1 LAADYENAFEK
12 LISAYGQIAEHLPR
26 FDRLSDAYR
35 NHPDFQK
42 VLALVY
48 SDIMEFHRRAYKFFK
63 RSGTYALLLLG
74 KILMSKGWQ
83 CFFNS
88 LWGRFDARFNCIL
101 KNLARHADLVD
112 REANAFL
119 ITEMMHLRQEAM
131 DEATKNE
138 RERSAHQLAAVLA
151 WLNLDHAPHCGQQH
165 QEDMLDRLTN
175 DCYPGTTEWI
185 VAHQKTRTWMNS
197 NQGQSTLWITGK
209 PGSGKTLHLLHS
221 ITYL

>member
-1 LAADYENAFEK
+1 MAADYENAFEK

-35 NHPDFQK
+35 DHPDFQK

-74 KILMSKGWQ
+74 KMLMSKGWQ

-101 KNLARHADLVD
+101 KNLSRHADLVD

-119 ITEMMHLRQEAM
+119 ITDMMHLNMNTMVAVTHRFLPQM
-131 DEATKNE
+131 RHGKVV
-138 RERSAHQLAAVLA
+138 RSSMSVQWLALA
-151 WLNLDHAPHCGQQH
+151 RFP
-165 QEDMLDRLTN
+165 
-175 DCYPGTTEWI
+175 I
-185 VAHQKTRTWMNS
+185 
-197 NQGQSTLWITGK
+197 
-209 PGSGKTLHLLHS
+209 
-221 ITYL
+221 

>member
-1 LAADYENAFEK
+1 MAADYEHAFEK

-35 NHPDFQK
+35 DHPDFQR

-48 SDIMEFHRRAYKFFK
+48 SDIMEFHRQAYKFFK
-63 RSGTYALLLLG
+63 RSGMYILLLLG
-74 KILMSKGWQ
+74 KMLMRPGWK

-88 LWGRFDARFNCIL
+88 LWGRFDARFNCVL
-101 KNLARHADLVD
+101 KNLSRHADLVD
-112 REANAFL
+112 REANAFS
-119 ITEMMHLRQEAM
+119 ITEMMHMRQEAM
-131 DEATKNE
+131 EETTKKE

-151 WLNLDHAPHCGQQH
+151 WLNLDHAPHCGQQY

-175 DCYPGTTEWI
+175 DCHPGTSEWI

-197 NQGQSTLWITGK
+197 NRGHSTLWITGK
-209 PGSGKTLHLLHS
+209 PGSGKTLRLLHS